1 MIMAAEKFPCLELAS
16 WRPRRTNGVSSSPRA
31 GRLEFQFKS
40 KYKKKKNKT
49 NVPAQT
55 ARQEDLL
62 FTRGRFSLFV
72 LFRPS
77 ND

>member
-1 MIMAAEKFPCLELAS
+1 MIMAAEKSPCLELAS
-16 WRPRRTNGVSSSPRA
+16 QRPRRTSGVSSSPRA
-31 GRLEFQFKS
+31 GRLEFQFES
-40 KYKKKKNKT
+40 KYKKKKT

-62 FTRGRFSLFV
+62 FTRGTFSLFI